1 MIVVRNSPF
10 TGEIRKRDLP
20 ITQEQLDAWKSGVLI
35 QDAFPQL
42 SASDR
47 EFILTGMTDEEW
59 DELFG
64 DESEDEDDEI
74 PFQDRQLSGLAM
86 DF

>member
-20 ITQEQLDAWKSGVLI
+20 ITQEQLDAWLRGALI

-42 SASDR
+42 SASAR

-64 DESEDEDDEI
+64 DEPEDDEI
-74 PFQDRQLSGLAM
+74 PF
-86 DF
+86 

>member
-1 MIVVRNSPF
+1 MIIVRTSPF
-10 TGEIRKRDLP
+10 TGEIRERDLP

-42 SASDR
+42 SASAR
-47 EFILTGMTDEEW
+47 EFILSGMTDEEW

-64 DESEDEDDEI
+64 DEPEDEDDEI
-74 PFQDRQLSGLAM
+74 PF
-86 DF
+86 

>member
-10 TGEIRKRDLP
+10 TGETRERDLP
-20 ITQEQLDAWKSGVLI
+20 ITQEQLDAWLRGALI

-42 SASDR
+42 SASAR

-64 DESEDEDDEI
+64 DEPEDEDDEI
-74 PFQDRQLSGLAM
+74 PF
-86 DF
+86 